1 MGKRKKRRLAKEKR
15 PIEMTTDEAM
25 EQLFSKE
32 VRDKLKKMA
41 GKSDTNGK
49 KSPHK

>member
-1 MGKRKKRRLAKEKR
+1 MAGRKKRRLAKEKR

-41 GKSDTNGK
+41 GKPVRNGEK
-49 KSPHK
+49 PPHK

>member
-1 MGKRKKRRLAKEKR
+1 MGERKKRRLAKENR

-41 GKSDTNGK
+41 GKSDGNGE